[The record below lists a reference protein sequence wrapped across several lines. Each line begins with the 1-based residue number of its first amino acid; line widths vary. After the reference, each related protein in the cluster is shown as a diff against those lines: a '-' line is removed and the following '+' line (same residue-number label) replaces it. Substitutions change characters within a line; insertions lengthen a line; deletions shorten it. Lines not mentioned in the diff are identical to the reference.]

1 MLQVIWSLKSSM
13 STTHLLRLYSNSMC
27 PLLCRIFPTQIS
39 ELLRSRP
46 PLYYRS
52 NMKNSRRQSM
62 PCYLSKLCTK
72 DWRLLFPHTPSE
84 KECAS
89 LCILLWIPLLWTKNL
104 AIWVRDKYIMK
115 MGEKRRK
122 NFPLVTLF
130 VVRSTIPAIP
140 NPTNKSLCIEVS
152 TQQEYWWFS
161 WPRDNFR
168 RHWAL
173 WLLFIKFQKN
183 QRNLMM
189 LKLCKNTDKLKYNIM
204 KQFPCNFRHHHLL
217 NKTDQQ
223 LCKILPGQIL

>member
-1 MLQVIWSLKSSM
+1 
-13 STTHLLRLYSNSMC
+13 
-27 PLLCRIFPTQIS
+27 
-39 ELLRSRP
+39 
-46 PLYYRS
+46 
-52 NMKNSRRQSM
+52 M

-89 LCILLWIPLLWTKNL
+89 LCILLWIQQLWTKNL
-104 AIWVRDKYIMK
+104 AIWVRNKYIIN

-140 NPTNKSLCIEVS
+140 KPTNKSLYVEVS
-152 TQQEYWWFS
+152 TQQGYWWFS

-183 QRNLMM
+183 QKNLMIS
-189 LKLCKNTDKLKYNIM
+189 KLCNNTDKLKYNIM
-204 KQFPCNFRHHHLL
+204 MQFPCSFRHHHLL

-223 LCKILPGQIL
+223 LCKILPGQILWWQQSRQLLCCCLHRQSNRKHLMPYFVNIDIQKVKDSSSEIWSHEREML